1 MVPAFNVINVASIFK
16 TCLWEISKFVGEN
29 KKVHSIEIEI
39 GVNTDSDIKRQA
51 EKVGRIRII
60 TQNMRQVVV

>member
-16 TCLWEISKFVGEN
+16 TCLWEISKFVSEN

-39 GVNTDSDIKRQA
+39 GVNTDSDIERQA
-51 EKVGRIRII
+51 EKVGCIRII
-60 TQNMRQVVV
+60 TQNVRQVAV